1 MRLLEKATSK
11 YEAAFDGSDA
21 SRYLTNRAI
30 TKEVAH
36 FFRLGFVEDPQPGH
50 ERYVGKL
57 AIPYITS
64 SGVVDIRF
72 RTLPQDG
79 DPSKS
84 ILGPKYLSMPG
95 ATSRI
100 YNPLA
105 IARQEMFIVI
115 CEGEMDTIT
124 AHMAG
129 LPAVGIPGVTHW
141 KNWYWRVFRY
151 RRVAVLADND
161 DSGEGQRFAETVVN
175 SIPSAT
181 VIAMPEGHDVNSF
194 VVQDGIEAL
203 RRRVGL

>member
-1 MRLLEKATSK
+1 
-11 YEAAFDGSDA
+11 
-21 SRYLTNRAI
+21 
-30 TKEVAH
+30 
-36 FFRLGFVEDPQPGH
+36 
-50 ERYVGKL
+50 
-57 AIPYITS
+57 
-64 SGVVDIRF
+64 
-72 RTLPQDG
+72 
-79 DPSKS
+79 
-84 ILGPKYLSMPG
+84 MPG

-129 LPAVGIPGVTHW
+129 LPAVGIPGVMHW